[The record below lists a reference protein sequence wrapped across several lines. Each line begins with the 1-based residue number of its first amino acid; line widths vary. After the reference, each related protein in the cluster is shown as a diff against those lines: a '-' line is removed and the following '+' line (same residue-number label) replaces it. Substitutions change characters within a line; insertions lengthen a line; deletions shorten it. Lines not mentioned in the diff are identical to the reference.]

1 MPHNRVVLRS
11 DLIFLLEDRRYRV
24 VIMTLGTLFWL
35 FVSAFTIWY
44 WWRAKAIKDSV
55 LRAAHRY
62 CKTMDVMLL
71 DDAIYLRG
79 IWCKRDDQGQFRVWR
94 RFMFDFTS
102 TGEERYGGRI
112 IMLGPR
118 ILHMDLDPHRFP

>member
-1 MPHNRVVLRS
+1 ML
-11 DLIFLLEDRRYRV
+11 FLSENCRDRAD
-24 VIMTLGTLFWL
+24 IMTLGTLFWL
-35 FVSAFTIWY
+35 FIAGFAVWY

-55 LRAAHRY
+55 LQAVHRY

-79 IWCKRDDQGQFRVWR
+79 IWFKRDDQGQIRVWR
-94 RFMFDFTS
+94 RFLFDFTS
-102 TGEERYGGRI
+102 TGEERYSGRV

-118 ILHMDLDPHRFP
+118 ILNMELDPHRFS

>member
-1 MPHNRVVLRS
+1 
-11 DLIFLLEDRRYRV
+11 
-24 VIMTLGTLFWL
+24 MTLGTLFWL
-35 FVSAFTIWY
+35 FFAGLAIWY

-55 LRAAHRY
+55 LQSAHRY

-79 IWCKRDDQGQFRVWR
+79 VWFKRDDQGRIRVWR

-102 TGEERYGGRI
+102 TGEERYSGRV
-112 IMLGPR
+112 IMLGSR
-118 ILHMDLDPHRFP
+118 ILHMDLDPHRFS

>member
-1 MPHNRVVLRS
+1 
-11 DLIFLLEDRRYRV
+11 
-24 VIMTLGTLFWL
+24 MTLGTLFWL
-35 FVSAFTIWY
+35 FVAAFFIWY

-55 LRAAHRY
+55 LQATHRY

-79 IWCKRDDQGQFRVWR
+79 IWFRRDDQGKIRVWR

-102 TGEERYGGRI
+102 TGEERYSGRV
-112 IMLGPR
+112 IMLGSR
-118 ILHMDLDPHRFP
+118 ILHMELDPHRIP

>member
-1 MPHNRVVLRS
+1 
-11 DLIFLLEDRRYRV
+11 
-24 VIMTLGTLFWL
+24 MTLGTLFWL
-35 FVSAFTIWY
+35 FVAVFFIWY

-55 LRAAHRY
+55 LRAAQNY

-79 IWCKRDDQGQFRVWR
+79 IWFRRDDQGQIRVWR

-102 TGEERYGGRI
+102 TGEERYSGRV

-118 ILHMDLDPHRFP
+118 ILHMELDPHRFN